1 MRRHTFWRTAAWAG
15 SFFAIAAFC
24 GGEASAREVRLEGG
38 PVARHPNLLLN
49 RDEIEQV
56 KAKVREHAWAAR
68 LLDRVKE
75 KAEKDGSTLD
85 AAIAFVLTGEKKYAD
100 AARGTL
106 LREARDQL
114 PEYQKLDIK
123 SQPEWGRWNWWGAT
137 AWAYDLTYDTFS
149 PGERAEVERWFRTA
163 AKTIIAQEQVL
174 TTTPN
179 LVFDEHWRVGMIGYC
194 LGDAELIEWALRDP
208 GQNGPSRGGFYPVM
222 DAMIRDGR
230 FWGEA
235 PIYALHYDVHGMF
248 ALAEAGLRYD
258 GTDLYKYVS
267 PRSGASLKNIV
278 DGYLRMAFPLER
290 AGPNAGGGKLRLAT
304 FGDGSTGS
312 YIDGKLFDTFL
323 DDSFLAVL
331 ELAYKRYRDEGYA
344 WVLSLDPER
353 KAYIR
358 DGRPAFSYAAL
369 THGELLPNKPQPP
382 PAPSGLYD
390 SMGFA
395 VIRSDESPRYW
406 TAGGM
411 AAVLRL
417 GTSVGHGHED
427 YFSLILHGEGHL
439 LYPDLNVIQYEPRW
453 LNWTAD
459 GIGHS
464 TLLIDHE
471 SPSPGKHA
479 TRQDFAPEV
488 KFFAVEGS
496 AFERSTQERALLMT
510 SDYLVDVFRATDTE
524 GRERTFDWVV
534 HGLGRLYPGNPAA
547 YRPSTDL
554 VAYYGWIDRERSRAF
569 NGTWQAD
576 WVQSRAGIGEREGK
590 EPENE
595 AGVRVTVL
603 GAPGTRVYVGDGP
616 LVDSPPHHRLDGHPE
631 PSCPVVLVR
640 RTAKAAT
647 FAAVHEPYSGRPPA
661 VRAVSL
667 LQESVKGIGIK
678 VEAAGF
684 TDRLLVG
691 YGSSSGTI
699 SLRSPD
705 GDAFRFAGYGYVR
718 ASGRTVVARG
728 KFEGFRLRAT
738 KADGL
743 SLTVNGKQEPVAV
756 RDGFLVYGDVPAGPD
771 AAPAR
776 AAPPA
781 VETAE
786 SKASVHCYFIPEEVR
801 LKAGGPAREVA
812 MTLRAVGRGEAAGAL
827 RMVAPEGISVEPATV
842 DLAPPLT
849 EGQTRTVTLRVKARD
864 GFGNGLSEIRAE
876 PVGDTPAGIE
886 VLPVSVGVVLKMD
899 RRIPRLSQWVAR
911 APGYTMTVDGF
922 SGVGTYLLDADG
934 HRRFGKLATLNFI
947 HGMGAVQR
955 GDQWI
960 FRAQQACHQVWNT
973 PDSLTIL
980 GESERLQHEFRED
993 RVVIRFLD
1001 PSHADRAQTMW
1012 LANFDTLEAP
1022 IHNGTQEAPYKPVI
1036 ADWLYFPHPT
1046 YRQGVLLRFPK
1057 NTTVTLHLPS
1067 ALYPQSN
1074 GQAAVE
1080 FPVRSGDEVSLSF
1093 ATREELP
1100 RDEVRRK
1107 EIP

>member
-1 MRRHTFWRTAAWAG
+1 MHLPWNASFAAG
-15 SFFAIAAFC
+15 LIIFAALSAPLAAQ
-24 GGEASAREVRLEGG
+24 EAQRKSVG
-38 PVARHPNLLLN
+38 VKHPNLLLN
-49 RDEIEQV
+49 KEEIDQV
-56 KAKVREHAWAAR
+56 KLKIKEHPWAAR

-75 KAEKDGSTLD
+75 KAEKDGAVLD
-85 AAIAFVLTGEKKYAD
+85 SAIAFALTGEKKYAD
-100 AARGTL
+100 VARGTL
-106 LREARDQL
+106 LREARDQR
-114 PEYQKLDIK
+114 PQYEKLDIK

-137 AWAYDLTYDTFS
+137 AWAYDLTYGAFS
-149 PGERAEVERWFRTA
+149 SEERAEIERWFRTA
-163 AKTIIAQEQVL
+163 AKTIIAQEEVL

-208 GQNGPSRGGFYPVM
+208 GGRRGPHRGGFYTVM
-222 DAMIRDGR
+222 DTMIRDEH

-248 ALAEAGLRYD
+248 ALAEAALRYD

-267 PRSGASLKNIV
+267 PRSGASMKKIV
-278 DGYLRMAFPLER
+278 DGYLRMTFPLER

-323 DDSFLAVL
+323 DDSFLATL
-331 ELAYKRYRDEGYA
+331 EIAYKRYRDEGYA
-344 WVLSLDPER
+344 WVLSLDPDR

-358 DGRPAFSYAAL
+358 DGRPAFSYVAL
-369 THGELLPNKPQPP
+369 THGELLPDKPQPP
-382 PAPSGLYD
+382 PAPSGLYEN
-390 SMGFA
+390 MGFA

-406 TAGGM
+406 TAGGL

-427 YFSLILHGEGHL
+427 YFSLILHGKGRL

-479 TRQDFAPEV
+479 TRHDFAPEV
-488 KFFAVEGS
+488 KFLAVEGS
-496 AFERSTQERALLMT
+496 AFERSAQERAVLMT
-510 SDYLVDVFRATDTE
+510 GDYLVDVFRASDTD
-524 GRERTFDWVV
+524 GRERTFDWVL
-534 HGLGRLYPGNPAA
+534 HGLGRLFPGNPAA

-554 VAYYGWIDRERSRAF
+554 VAHYGWVDRERSR
-569 NGTWQAD
+569 NVEGTWHAD
-576 WVQSRAGIGEREGK
+576 WIQSRAGILEREGK
-590 EPENE
+590 EPEAE

-603 GAPGTRVYVGDGP
+603 GAAGTRVYVGDGP
-616 LVDSPPHHRLDGHPE
+616 LVDSPPHHRLDGHVE
-631 PSCPVVLVR
+631 PSCPVVLAR
-640 RTAKAAT
+640 RKASAAT
-647 FAAVHEPYSGRPPA
+647 FAAVHEPYSGRSPA
-661 VRAVSL
+661 VRGVSL
-667 LQESVKGIGIK
+667 LQESAEGIGMT
-678 VEAAGF
+678 VDADEF
-684 TDRLLVG
+684 SDRLLVG
-691 YGSSSGTI
+691 FGSSSGTI

-705 GDAFRFAGYGYVR
+705 GESFRFGGYGFVR
-718 ASGRTVVARG
+718 ASGQTVVARG
-728 KFEGFRLRAT
+728 KFERFRLRVA

-743 SLTVNGKQEPVAV
+743 SLTVNGKQEPVVV
-756 RDGFLVYGDVPAGPD
+756 RDGFLVYGDVPAEAN

-776 AAPPA
+776 VAAPA
-781 VETAE
+781 LETAE
-786 SKASVHCYFIPEEVR
+786 SKASVHCYFLPEEVR
-801 LKAGGPAREVA
+801 LKAGGAAREVS
-812 MTLRAVGRGEAAGAL
+812 MTLRAVGRGVAAGAL
-827 RMVAPEGISVEPATV
+827 RFVAPDGISVEPATV
-842 DLAPPLT
+842 ELSPPLA
-849 EGQTRTVTLRVKARD
+849 EGATRTVTLRVKARE
-864 GFGNGLSEIRAE
+864 GLSSRLSEIRVE
-876 PVGDTPAGIE
+876 PTGETPAAAE
-886 VLPVSVGVVLKMD
+886 TLPVSVGVVLKKD
-899 RRIPRLSQWVAR
+899 RRLPRLAQWVAR

-947 HGMGAVQR
+947 HGIGAVQR

-960 FRAQQACHQVWNT
+960 FRAQQACHQVWNA

-1001 PSHADRAQTMW
+1001 PSHADREQTMW

-1022 IHNGTQEAPYKPVI
+1022 IHNGTQEAPHKPVI

-1057 NTTVTLHLPS
+1057 KTTVTLHIPP
-1067 ALYPQSN
+1067 ARYPQSN

-1080 FPVRSGDEVSLSF
+1080 FTVRSGDEVSLSF
-1093 ATREELP
+1093 VTRQELP
-1100 RDEVRRK
+1100 R
-1107 EIP
+1107 